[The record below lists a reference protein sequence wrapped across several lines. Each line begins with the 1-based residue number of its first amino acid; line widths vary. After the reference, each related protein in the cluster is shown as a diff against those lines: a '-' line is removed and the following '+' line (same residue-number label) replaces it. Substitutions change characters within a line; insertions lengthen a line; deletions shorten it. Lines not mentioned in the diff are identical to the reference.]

1 MTDPRANDMSN
12 PHYQLN
18 CAIPDGVDYWLI
30 EYGAPGESAEET
42 CERHLT
48 AEPDFP
54 LGSPVVRAVP
64 LHEND

>member
-12 PHYQLN
+12 PHYQMN
-18 CAIPDGVDYWLI
+18 CAVPDGFDIWLDV
-30 EYGAPGESAEET
+30 YGAPGESADET

-54 LGSPVVRAVP
+54 LGSPVTRIFPV
-64 LHEND
+64 HEND